1 MTQAL
6 SVRLPDEVYE
16 RLRQD
21 AFDQRTTMNAL
32 IVEALQK
39 AQFLPVTQVRTDIN
53 PPRYPGRV
61 SQDRSGQD

>member
-6 SVRLPDEVYE
+6 SVRLPDDVYE

-32 IVEALQK
+32 IVEALRK
-39 AQFLPVTQVRTDIN
+39 AQFIPVTQARTGIN
-53 PPRYPGRV
+53 PPRYPGQED
-61 SQDRSGQD
+61 QD